1 MLNVD
6 IKSAGEL
13 ARLNAAFVV
22 HEVHHGAHG
31 IPLDFLGQHKVIYE
45 IEKRGCNG
53 SVQHLHRNAM
63 SSF

>member
-1 MLNVD
+1 VLNVD

-45 IEKRGCNG
+45 IE
-53 SVQHLHRNAM
+53 
-63 SSF
+63 